1 MVSARLKKRFIALM
15 FLSSIAVVFL
25 YKIQQLRGSDSYI
38 AAGFKQTKDFSRWVL
53 CTISVKCYIG
63 VSRSPAQSFNTYY
76 CYLDGF
82 LIASKVY
89 SSKDDT
95 GSRSVVFSAVYI
107 LALVGAHIGI
117 IRYLESLFDWI
128 CSDQLRFTVLMCL
141 WNLYLVL
148 HFTNHPQLNVLRK
161 FF

>member
-25 YKIQQLRGSDSYI
+25 YKIQQLRDSDYI

-53 CTISVKCYIG
+53 RTISVKCYIG
-63 VSRSPAQSFNTYY
+63 VSRSPAQSFNTYH
-76 CYLDGF
+76 CYLDGC

-89 SSKDDT
+89 SSKADT
-95 GSRSVVFSAVYI
+95 GSRAVVFSAVI

-128 CSDQLRFTVLMCL
+128 CSDPLRFTALMCL
-141 WNLYLVL
+141 WNHYLVL
-148 HFTNHPQLNVLRK
+148 HFTSYPQLNVLRK